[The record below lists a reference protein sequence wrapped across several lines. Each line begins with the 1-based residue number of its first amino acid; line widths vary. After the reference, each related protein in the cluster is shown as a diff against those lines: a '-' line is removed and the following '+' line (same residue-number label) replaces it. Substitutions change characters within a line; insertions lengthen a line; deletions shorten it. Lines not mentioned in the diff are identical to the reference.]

1 MVAVGNN
8 TGVQAL
14 LPLVSSLLCFV
25 FAGLLCAQWWQR
37 RRPYQLVWGIGLL
50 CYAVAAAADAGGQIA
65 GWSGPLYR
73 AWYFFGAIASAAWLG
88 LGAVFL
94 MQTAAFGELVALG
107 VFFGALPALFR
118 GGALLGSHEDALAQA
133 AIALGIAGLVIAG
146 VLALVSW
153 ERPHRLGVVTLLIL
167 AAGTAY
173 AAVQVLGAPV
183 DATQMLD
190 PATGIPHGNALPE
203 TVRLITPL
211 FNIGGALALVWGATY
226 SGWVYWRRGSHPR
239 RLVSNGLIAL
249 GAFAP
254 SLTSSLNR
262 FGITGVFYWGELL
275 GVLLIFAGFLA
286 STEVIARRTRAAA
299 LSGGGYN
306 RLS

>member
-1 MVAVGNN
+1 MQV
-8 TGVQAL
+8 L
-14 LPLVSSLLCFV
+14 LPLLASLLCFV
-25 FAGLLCAQWWQR
+25 FAGLLFGEWWQR
-37 RRPYQLVWGIGLL
+37 RRPYQLVWGVGLL
-50 CYAVAAAADAGGQIA
+50 CYAIAAAADAAGQIA
-65 GWSGPLYR
+65 GWSVPLYR

-88 LGAVFL
+88 LGEVYL

-107 VFFGALPALFR
+107 VFAGALPALFR
-118 GGALLGSHEDALAQA
+118 GGGLLGEHQDAQAQA
-133 AIALGIAGLVIAG
+133 AIAIGIAGIAVAG

-153 ERPHRLGVVTLLIL
+153 ERSHRLGLATLLFL
-167 AAGTAY
+167 AVGTAY
-173 AAVQVLGAPV
+173 AAIRVLSAPV
-183 DATQMLD
+183 DAAQMLD

-203 TVRLITPL
+203 TVRLLTPL
-211 FNIGGALALVWGATY
+211 FNIGGALALVWGAIY
-226 SGWVYWRRGSHPR
+226 SGWVYWRRGAHPR

-286 STEVIARRTRAAA
+286 STEVFVRR
-299 LSGGGYN
+299 S
-306 RLS
+306 